1 MSTEKERNKKVLEW
15 GRTYAFGIVWGVDGV
30 TRNGIDEMYLV
41 RRVEEKRGA
50 LVEWL
55 LRVLQRKGT
64 NGGFRTLESRD
75 GLETDVDRN
84 IEMDSGLGITTSSAH
99 KDSCRPWSGKEPPT
113 HPN

>member
-30 TRNGIDEMYLV
+30 TRNGIDEAYLV
-41 RRVEEKRGA
+41 KRVEVKRWA

-64 NGGFRTLESRD
+64 NGGFRTLE
-75 GLETDVDRN
+75 TDVDRN
-84 IEMDSGLGITTSSAH
+84 IEMDSGLGITTS
-99 KDSCRPWSGKEPPT
+99 T
-113 HPN
+113 NM